1 MKQVHKRRSLPSS
14 VRVRVPVRVPVR
26 ARPLQPGKQASL
38 LEWKEPLAAC
48 VGAAGQGQA
57 AAVLAPE
64 KTLD

>member
-14 VRVRVPVRVPVR
+14 VRVPVRVRVR
-26 ARPLQPGKQASL
+26 ARPLQPGKQAGL
-38 LEWKEPLAAC
+38 LEWKEPLSAC

>member
-14 VRVRVPVRVPVR
+14 VRVCVRVR
-26 ARPLQPGKQASL
+26 ACPLQPGKQAGL

>member
-1 MKQVHKRRSLPSS
+1 M
-14 VRVRVPVRVPVR
+14 
-26 ARPLQPGKQASL
+26 PGKQAGL

>member
-14 VRVRVPVRVPVR
+14 VRVRVRVR
-26 ARPLQPGKQASL
+26 ARPLQPGKQAGL